1 MLLGIYKAGGGG
13 MFYFYLAYSTLWII
27 LIIYVFTIGNRQS
40 NLEKEAEAI
49 KLAMERF
56 LK

>member
-1 MLLGIYKAGGGG
+1 

-27 LIIYVFTIGNRQS
+27 LIIYVFIIGNRQA

-49 KLAMERF
+49 KLVMERF
-56 LK
+56 PK